1 MAVVENQ
8 EPEQKVFSLIREKEE
23 LQQMLEHMRAE
34 KEQLRNDLQESIER
48 VGLAPW
54 PTYSPSWPCLFN
66 PLCVGRDHMM
76 PCSLSRIRRSHG
88 SPDRYPAFHICQSS
102 EVPSLV
108 GLG

>member
-1 MAVVENQ
+1 MRASLLFLTDSKILPSLTTQLSSGEDQPPEANAVAVVENQ

-54 PTYSPSWPCLFN
+54 PTYSPSWPCLFT
-66 PLCVGRDHMM
+66 PYVWGET
-76 PCSLSRIRRSHG
+76 I
-88 SPDRYPAFHICQSS
+88 
-102 EVPSLV
+102 
-108 GLG
+108 